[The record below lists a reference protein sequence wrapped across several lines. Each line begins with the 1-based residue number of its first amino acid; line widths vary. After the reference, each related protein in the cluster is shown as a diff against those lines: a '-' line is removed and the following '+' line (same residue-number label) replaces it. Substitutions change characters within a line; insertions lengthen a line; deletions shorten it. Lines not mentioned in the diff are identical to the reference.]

1 MRVGVLGALCNP
13 PHYGHL
19 LLASEAAWQLGL
31 QRVLLVPT
39 GRPPHRPPPPESIDV
54 RMRLARALATCD
66 ERLVVS
72 AIEASRP
79 GPSYMADTLE
89 ELSAAEG
96 SELVLLL
103 GADQL
108 ATIDR
113 WHAPERVRAAAS
125 IAVAPRPGT
134 PIVGSAEVI
143 RMPEIG
149 ISSSEIRRR
158 VGAGEPIRHLV
169 PDAVLAVIDGE
180 RLYRRSPVV
189 A

>member
-1 MRVGVLGALCNP
+1 MRSGVLGTLCNP

-19 LLASEAAWQLGL
+19 LLASEAAWQLDL
-31 QRVLLVPT
+31 DRVFLVPT
-39 GRPPHRPPPPESIDV
+39 GRPPHRPPPAEGIEV
-54 RMRLARALATCD
+54 RLRLADALASCD
-66 ERLVVS
+66 ERIEVS
-72 AIEASRP
+72 AIEANRA

-89 ELSAAEG
+89 ELAASASG
-96 SELVLLL
+96 DLVLLL

-108 ATIDR
+108 ASIDR

-134 PIVGSAEVI
+134 PIYGGAEVI

-169 PDAVLAVIDGE
+169 PDSVLDVIERE
-180 RLYRRSPVV
+180 RLYRLAPVV